1 MILMY
6 DSVLSVSLA
15 RRQPVEP
22 LRMHGQIQTHA
33 NVMQNDTISFL
44 HFHSFKKFPGLGGS
58 GAGGVGNWT
67 KGRAWALS
75 QLLANCIPS
84 SSSNSKPHFSP
95 LIWPGHRVIDI
106 CMMLQLSAR

>member
-33 NVMQNDTISFL
+33 NVMQNNTISL
-44 HFHSFKKFPGLGGS
+44 QGSFTKFP
-58 GAGGVGNWT
+58 
-67 KGRAWALS
+67 RAWRFWSRWGRQLDLDLGPHS
-75 QLLANCIPS
+75 QLLANCIPFI
-84 SSSNSKPHFSP
+84 SSNSKPHFSP
-95 LIWPGHRVIDI
+95 LIWPDHLVIDI
-106 CMMLQLSAR
+106 HVGMMPRPAAR